1 MEDRLYDGDPSRAA
15 RTRRTLER
23 VRGRPEDI
31 LESRRTKKDF
41 EIGREDIW
49 RTMSLA
55 LALALRVSLRDN
67 TAGDLKDASPKG
79 QRILGDSSPCPKG
92 FTNDP
97 EGHLFHTK
105 RPKGW

>member
-23 VRGRPEDI
+23 VRGHPEDI

-55 LALALRVSLRDN
+55 QTLDGVNLSNYQDHAHSIKRLETRLLSY
-67 TAGDLKDASPKG
+67 K
-79 QRILGDSSPCPKG
+79 I
-92 FTNDP
+92 
-97 EGHLFHTK
+97 LFHGTNLGLN
-105 RPKGW
+105 PSVWLLCVSVTF